1 MSRRKI
7 FLFIIAVSSITVFA
21 GQNSSEKSKSDVP
34 EYPQDFEE
42 SQSSTPIQPPNLSQ
56 NRTNRR
62 MTQQWR
68 DFSEWRDFSGF
79 NRLRNLRPEERI
91 REMQKM
97 AEQQQEQAM
106 KQALGVNDEQWKVI
120 KPKIEK
126 VKTSRER
133 ANVSIGPPF
142 SSNFVSSSSQQGGG
156 FAGGFQFGSSGGGS
170 NMMAPDSAFQ
180 NQSNFQSQSNRRE
193 TQGERICR
201 QLDAL
206 LNDMNSSPEAIR
218 LKMIELQQARKNAKK
233 QLAQAQKELREA
245 LTLRQQARL
254 LLMGILD

>member
-1 MSRRKI
+1 M
-7 FLFIIAVSSITVFA
+7 
-21 GQNSSEKSKSDVP
+21 
-34 EYPQDFEE
+34 
-42 SQSSTPIQPPNLSQ
+42 
-56 NRTNRR
+56 
-62 MTQQWR
+62 R
-68 DFSEWRDFSGF
+68 DFSRF
-79 NRLRNLRPEERI
+79 NRLRGFNPEQRI

-97 AEQQQEQAM
+97 AEQQEEQAM

-126 VKTSRER
+126 VKGCRDR
-133 ANVSIGPPF
+133 ATVSTGLPF
-142 SSNFVSSSSQQGGG
+142 SSNFISTSSQQGGS
-156 FAGGFQFGSSGGGS
+156 FAGGFQFGGSGGGSGS

-180 NQSNFQSQSNRRE
+180 GQSNFQNQPNRRE

-206 LNDMNSSPEAIR
+206 LNDMNSSPETIR
-218 LKMIELQQARKNAKK
+218 QKTLELQQARASARK

-254 LLMGILD
+254 VLMGILD